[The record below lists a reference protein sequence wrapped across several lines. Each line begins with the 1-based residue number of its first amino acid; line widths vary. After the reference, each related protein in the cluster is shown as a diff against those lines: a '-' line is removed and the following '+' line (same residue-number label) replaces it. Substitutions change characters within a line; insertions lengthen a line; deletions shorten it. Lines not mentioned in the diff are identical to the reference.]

1 MPLLDVQ
8 ANVVNNVCQYKFY
21 RKPCASPLFIPAE
34 SAMPMAVKKPA
45 AAQEALRILKRTKR
59 ELHGELTNQLLSEYS
74 HMLLVSGYDA
84 QFRLEAIQAGVRGYR
99 NQCERA
105 DAGISPLHRPR
116 DWDKDNRWKK
126 KKLVHSTWYRPADA
140 VMFCPPTPG
149 AELQKEIQKVVT
161 EEASRLGMKVR
172 VTETGGSKV
181 KSQLCGALDLTKC
194 IYPNCPACRSDTGG
208 GSHTRSSC
216 EYLGQCLICKED
228 DITALYHGETGD
240 NGVTRLL
247 QHEDDIKKFRLK
259 NAFAKHLEEKHK
271 DRRGDPTAFS
281 FKVVKTYKKPHERQI
296 SEGLRIFSSE
306 ADILMNGKSE
316 WMQPAVQ
323 RIQMTREVGS

>member
-74 HMLLVSGYDA
+74 HMLLVSGYNA
-84 QFRLEAIQAGVRGYR
+84 QFRLEAIKAGVTGYR

-126 KKLVHSTWYRPADA
+126 KKLVPSTWYRPADA

-149 AELQKEIQKVVT
+149 SELKKEVQRVVT

-172 VTETGGSKV
+172 VEETGGRKM
-181 KSQLCGALDLTKC
+181 KSQLCGGLDLTGC
-194 IYPNCPACRSDTGG
+194 IYPDCPACRSDTGG
-208 GSHTRSSC
+208 ASHTRSSC
-216 EYLGQCLICKED
+216 EYLGQCLICKEQG
-228 DITALYHGETGD
+228 IETLYHGETGS
-240 NGVTRLL
+240 NGVSRLL
-247 QHEDDIKKFRLK
+247 EHEDDIKKCRLK
-259 NAFAKHLEEKHK
+259 NAFAKHLEDKHK

-281 FKVVKTYKKPHERQI
+281 FKIVKTFKKAHERQI
-296 SEGLRIFSSE
+296 SEGISIFNTT
-306 ADILMNGKSE
+306 AKILMNGKSE

-323 RIQMTREVGS
+323 RVQMTREIGS